1 MQIHNS
7 DNHRISTIICSL
19 GESHLKI
26 ICTGHQNQSSL
37 WDKDCPP
44 SPGQCPQC
52 TAAAPPRVNI
62 WASEQSTLATE
73 QNTNLLVW
81 RRPGEVLSSHAVR
94 QSACTK
100 TRAHTDTQNSAPSG
114 HASQHRD
121 VLRWLGFQYLF
132 MDTIR
137 GGTLKQNIWCLT
149 ENRDHITQDTGKLRA
164 DLVCSECVCCARV
177 CNTLQHFIR
186 PRPAAGQSAQSAQS
200 GECSG

>member
-1 MQIHNS
+1 MGQ
-7 DNHRISTIICSL
+7 RLST
-19 GESHLKI
+19 
-26 ICTGHQNQSSL
+26 
-37 WDKDCPP
+37 

-62 WASEQSTLATE
+62 WTSEQSTLATE

-81 RRPGEVLSSHAVR
+81 RRPGEVLSSHAESGRVR
-94 QSACTK
+94 QSASTK
-100 TRAHTDTQNSAPSG
+100 TRAHTDTQHSAPSG

-164 DLVCSECVCCARV
+164 DLVCSECVCYVLECAIR
-177 CNTLQHFIR
+177 CNISSD
-186 PRPAAGQSAQSAQS
+186 PGQQQDSLHSLASVV
-200 GECSG
+200 